1 MGRILNMLYTGDLH
15 PADCAMQDSAEY
27 QAMCRE
33 SLKEVERFTEKLD
46 AGMKAEFDCLM
57 EHYLE
62 LTYLEKS
69 ESFCQGFRLGAG
81 IMCEVF
87 SENGRE
93 HA

>member
-57 EHYLE
+57 EHE
-62 LTYLEKS
+62 T
-69 ESFCQGFRLGAG
+69 FCQGFRLGAG

>member
-69 ESFCQGFRLGAG
+69 ETFCQAPGSCAR
-81 IMCEVF
+81 F
-87 SENGRE
+87 SVKMDVSMPEL
-93 HA
+93 

>member
-1 MGRILNMLYTGDLH
+1 MGRILEELYGGSLQ
-15 PADCAMQDSAEY
+15 PAENRDWDNPEYEERCADSLEEVNEFCARLDEES
-27 QAMCRE
+27 RE
-33 SLKEVERFTEKLD
+33 
-46 AGMKAEFDCLM
+46 AFDQLM

-69 ESFCQGFRLGAG
+69 ETFCQGFRLGAG